1 MGVFMSGV
9 LLEVCVDSPAGFN
22 AAIAGGADRI
32 ELCSSLAVGGLTPS
46 PGFMGFAAKS
56 PRPSRA
62 MIRPRVGDYIYSEDD
77 IDVMRRDIDAAR
89 AAGLAGVVIGAS
101 LPSWHL
107 DEKTITRL
115 AEHAQGL
122 ELTLNRTVDMS
133 PDPLAAVDMALALG
147 FRSILTSGGSLKA
160 PDGAET
166 IAAMV
171 RRAGDRL
178 EILAGSG
185 VSPDNV
191 RQLIEKTGVRAV
203 HGSFSAPWPDIDP
216 QLVRFGYIAPD
227 ARETSA
233 EAVRRVK
240 TVLSQL

>member
-1 MGVFMSGV
+1 MSV
-9 LLEVCVDSPAGFN
+9 LLEICVDSPVGLH

-46 PGFMGFAAKS
+46 PGFMALAAKS
-56 PRPSRA
+56 SRPARA
-62 MIRPRVGDYIYSEDD
+62 MIRPRVGDYVYSEAE
-77 IDVMRRDIDAAR
+77 IDVMRGDIDAAR

-101 LPSWHL
+101 LPNWHL

-115 AEHAQGL
+115 AEHAKGL

-133 PDPLAAVDMALALG
+133 PDPLAAVDMVAALG

-160 PDGAET
+160 PDGIET

-171 RRAGDRL
+171 KRAAGRV

-185 VSPDNV
+185 LNPGNV
-191 RQLIEKTGVRAV
+191 RMMVEKTGVREV
-203 HGSFSAPWPDIDP
+203 HGSFAAPWPGIDEK
-216 QLVRFGYIAPD
+216 LVRFGYIAPD
-227 ARETSA
+227 ARETSEA
-233 EAVRRVK
+233 AVRQAK
-240 TVLSQL
+240 EALASL

>member
-1 MGVFMSGV
+1 MSGV
-9 LLEVCVDSPAGFN
+9 LLEVCVDSPVGLH
-22 AAIAGGADRI
+22 AAVAGGADRI

-46 PGFMGFAAKS
+46 PGFIALAAKS

-62 MIRPRVGDYIYSEDD
+62 MIRPRVGDYIYSQDE
-77 IDVMRRDIDAAR
+77 IDVMRRDIDAVR

-101 LPSWHL
+101 LASWHL
-107 DEKTITRL
+107 DEKTIARL
-115 AEHAQGL
+115 AEHAAGL

-133 PDPLAAVDMALALG
+133 PDPLAAVDMAMALG
-147 FRSILTSGGSLKA
+147 FRSILTSGGALKA
-160 PDGAET
+160 PDGVEM

-171 RRAGDRL
+171 RRVGDRL

-185 VSPDNV
+185 LSPDNV
-191 RQLIEKTGVRAV
+191 RTLVEKTGVRAV

-227 ARETSA
+227 ARETS
-233 EAVRRVK
+233 EASVRRVK
-240 TVLSQL
+240 DALS

>member
-1 MGVFMSGV
+1 MPV
-9 LLEVCVDSPAGFN
+9 LLEVCVDSPVGLN

-46 PGFMGFAAKS
+46 PGFMALAAKS
-56 PRPSRA
+56 GRPARA
-62 MIRPRVGDYIYSEDD
+62 MIRPRVGDYVYSEAE
-77 IDVMRRDIDAAR
+77 IDVMRGDIDAAR

-101 LPSWHL
+101 LPNWHL

-115 AEHAQGL
+115 AEHAKGL

-133 PDPLAAVDMALALG
+133 PDPLAAVDMVAALG

-160 PDGAET
+160 PDGIQT

-171 RRAGDRL
+171 ARAGTRV

-185 VSPDNV
+185 LNPGNV
-191 RQLIEKTGVRAV
+191 RMMVEKTHVREV
-203 HGSFSAPWPDIDP
+203 HGSFAAPWPDIDEK
-216 QLVRFGYIAPD
+216 LVRFGYIAPD
-227 ARETSA
+227 ARETSEA
-233 EAVRRVK
+233 AVRQAK
-240 TVLSQL
+240 AALAAL

>member
-1 MGVFMSGV
+1 MPV
-9 LLEVCVDSPAGFN
+9 LLEVCVDSPFGLN

-46 PGFMGFAAKS
+46 PGFMALAAKS
-56 PRPSRA
+56 PRPARA
-62 MIRPRVGDYIYSEDD
+62 MIRPRVGDYVYSQSE
-77 IDVMRRDIDAAR
+77 IDVMRGDIDAAR

-107 DEKTITRL
+107 DEKTIMRL
-115 AEHAQGL
+115 AEHAKGL

-133 PDPLAAVDMALALG
+133 PDPLAAVDMVAALG

-160 PDGAET
+160 PDGIET

-171 RRAGDRL
+171 RRAAGRV

-185 VSPDNV
+185 LNPDNV
-191 RQLIEKTGVRAV
+191 RAMVEKTGVREV
-203 HGSFSAPWPDIDP
+203 HGSFAAPWPDID
-216 QLVRFGYIAPD
+216 QKLVRFGYIAPD
-227 ARETSA
+227 ARETSEA
-233 EAVRRVK
+233 AVRRAK
-240 TVLSQL
+240 AALATL

>member
-1 MGVFMSGV
+1 MSGI
-9 LLEVCVDSPAGFN
+9 LLEVCVDSPVGLS
-22 AAIAGGADRI
+22 AAVAGGADRI

-46 PGFMGFAAKS
+46 PGFMALAAKS

-62 MIRPRVGDYIYSEDD
+62 MIRPRVGDYIYSDD
-77 IDVMRRDIDAAR
+77 EIDVMRRDIDAVR
-89 AAGLAGVVIGAS
+89 AVGLAGVVIGAS
-101 LPSWHL
+101 LASWYL
-107 DEKTITRL
+107 DEKTIARL
-115 AEHAQGL
+115 AKHADGL

-160 PDGAET
+160 PDGVET

-171 RRAGDRL
+171 QRAGDRL

-185 VSPDNV
+185 LNPGNV
-191 RQLIEKTGVRAV
+191 RALVEKTGVRAV

-216 QLVRFGYIAPD
+216 QLVRFGYIASD
-227 ARETSA
+227 ARETSE
-233 EAVRRVK
+233 EAVRRAK
-240 TVLSQL
+240 AALSQP

>member
-1 MGVFMSGV
+1 MPRV
-9 LLEVCVDSPAGFN
+9 LLEVCVDSPAGLK
-22 AAIAGGADRI
+22 AAIDGGADRI

-46 PGFMGFAAKS
+46 PGFIAFAAKTS
-56 PRPSRA
+56 RPARA
-62 MIRPRVGDYIYSEDD
+62 MIRPRVGDYIYSEDE
-77 IDVMRRDIDAAR
+77 IDVMRRDIDAVR

-115 AEHAQGL
+115 AEHAAGL

-133 PDPLAAVDMALALG
+133 PDPLAAVDLALSLG

-160 PDGAET
+160 PDGIET

-171 RRAGDRL
+171 RRAGERL

-185 VSPDNV
+185 LNPDNA
-191 RQLIEKTGVRAV
+191 RRLIERTGVRAV
-203 HGSFSAPWPDIDP
+203 HGSFSAPWPAIDEK
-216 QLVRFGYIAPD
+216 LVRFGYIAPD
-227 ARETSA
+227 ARETSLA
-233 EAVRRVK
+233 AVRRMK
-240 TVLSQL
+240 AVLSEIG